1 MSLPLQFHGTCS
13 DIYYTFAQKNSSTLN
28 LLPFSLKIP
37 PLRSNY
43 VDLRSESLFF
53 AQNSTS
59 KPFLLLNTPKILHWK
74 NFFISFFKFIACKCN
89 RFILQSIY
97 ANDCTYL
104 HIQICK
110 RFINNFSNLMNAIS
124 KTQRKIYT

>member
-59 KPFLLLNTPKILHWK
+59 KPFLLLNIPIILHWK
-74 NFFISFFKFIACKCN
+74 NFLSP
-89 RFILQSIY
+89 
-97 ANDCTYL
+97 
-104 HIQICK
+104 
-110 RFINNFSNLMNAIS
+110 FSNLSLVNVTVLFYNPFMQTIAP
-124 KTQRKIYT
+124 TCIYKFVSDL